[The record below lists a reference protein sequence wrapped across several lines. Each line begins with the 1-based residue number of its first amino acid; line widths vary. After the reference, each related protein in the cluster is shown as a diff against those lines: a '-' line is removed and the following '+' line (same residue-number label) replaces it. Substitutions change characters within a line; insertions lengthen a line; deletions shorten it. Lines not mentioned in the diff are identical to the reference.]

1 MLYNYREA
9 IEIYGTD
16 YKLKKAIAG
25 GKIYRIERGIYSD
38 KKDNFTKY
46 ELVLKKYPAAFL
58 VKNSALYHI
67 GFLEVEP
74 DVIHL
79 GTARNALRIRDKG
92 IKQHFYGTID
102 KTREVPRYLYKIND
116 VLSRKNIHTYTSKE
130 NANEIRLFNL
140 SALFADILRDRSTYS
155 RERLIELLGKFRDC
169 KYFCDKNLYFYW
181 DSESFQFDFE
191 LVDLIEEACSEAR
204 FRKRLQ
210 DWDID

>member
-25 GKIYRIERGIYSD
+25 RKIYRIESGIYSD

-67 GFLEVEP
+67 GFLDAEP

-79 GTARNALRIRDKG
+79 GTARNALRIRDRG
-92 IKQHFYGTID
+92 IRQHFYGALD
-102 KTREVPRYLYKIND
+102 KTSEVPCYLYKIND
-116 VLSRKNIHTYTSKE
+116 ALTRQNIHTYTSNG

-140 SALFADILRDRSTYS
+140 SALFADLLRDRNTYS
-155 RERLIELLGKFRDC
+155 RQHFVELLEKFRDC
-169 KYFCDKNLYFYW
+169 IYFYDENLYYKV
-181 DSESFQFDFE
+181 DPQSVQYDFE
-191 LVDLIEEACSEAR
+191 LIDLIEDVCSEAR
-204 FRKRLQ
+204 TRKWIQ

>member
-25 GKIYRIERGIYSD
+25 RKLYRIERGIYSD

-46 ELVLKKYPAAFL
+46 ELVLKKYPATFL

-92 IKQHFYGTID
+92 IKQHFYCALD
-102 KTREVPRYLYKIND
+102 KTSEVPCYRYKIND
-116 VLSRKNIHTYTSKE
+116 ALTRKNIHTYTSKQ

-140 SALFADILRDRSTYS
+140 SALFADLLRDRNTYS
-155 RERLIELLGKFRDC
+155 REHLVILLEKFRDC
-169 KYFCDKNLYFYW
+169 KYFCDENLYF
-181 DSESFQFDFE
+181 DLDPQSVQFDFK
-191 LVDLIEEACSEAR
+191 LIDLIEDACSEAR
-204 FRKRLQ
+204 IRKWIQ